1 MPPGTSEIALKR
13 VEKVG
18 NELRSQLEVIERK
31 LTDLEAE
38 GVVRRSKIEELVSH
52 INEMARKGPDSVEP
66 EDPEKEEFELRGTL
80 DRVVIEGLNLGQNE
94 KLAEAYSAFRKKVMN
109 AINEIELVNSALQQ
123 IAEADKQRSVLM
135 QKKSASDGQTV
146 PRSALG
152 SSAIIRSQEVERQ
165 RIAREIHDGPAQ
177 AIANVVLRM
186 DILAKIYEKDPSK
199 VPEEISRMKKI
210 AQNALDEIRGFIFD
224 LRPMTLQDL
233 GLVAT
238 IKRVVGS
245 LKDLTDIDVR
255 LIVEG
260 EERQLGQLIN
270 LTLFRITQEALNNI
284 KKSSRCQTAWIH
296 LKYRPDHVILIVE
309 DDGVGFDIGEIEH
322 NQKKYL
328 SFGILGMHERAE
340 DIHADLEITSSPGE
354 GTKVVLFVPIRDNP
368 ALGMSLDVVEQVKG
382 AIN

>member
-18 NELRSQLEVIERK
+18 NELRSQLEVIELK
-31 LTDLEAE
+31 LADLEAE
-38 GVVRRSKIEELVSH
+38 GVVRRSKIEELVSS
-52 INEMARKGPDSVEP
+52 INEMARKGPDSVELG
-66 EDPEKEEFELRGTL
+66 DPEKEEFELRGTL

-94 KLAEAYSAFRKKVMN
+94 KLVEAYSAFRQKVMN

-123 IAEADKQRSVLM
+123 IAEADEQRAVTM

-146 PRSALG
+146 QRSALG

-186 DILAKIYEKDPSK
+186 DILSKIYEKDPSK

-270 LTLFRITQEALNNI
+270 LTVFRITQEALNNI
-284 KKSSRCQTAWIH
+284 KKSSRCQTVWIH

-309 DDGVGFDIGEIEH
+309 DDGVGFDVGEIEQ

-340 DIHADLEITSSPGE
+340 DIGADLEITSSPGE

-382 AIN
+382 AI